1 MIMNPTNKAVSPQ
14 RARAQQGFTL
24 IEVAVALIVLAVGL
38 LGIAGMQSSGMQ
50 NTLKSHH
57 RAVAMM
63 QAQDIADRIRAN
75 ISGMRAKAY
84 TNAIP
89 TSAPSPSCMT
99 SGATCTPA
107 QLAATDLYNWDTAN
121 KASLP
126 AAESKIECTDINAAT
141 ATVYEAGTS
150 CTITVRWDGDRTGAT
165 GTGCTTAATDL
176 TCLRMRIMP

>member
-1 MIMNPTNKAVSPQ
+1 MTNTTHKAVLQ
-14 RARAQQGFTL
+14 RTARGQQGFTL

-75 ISGMRAKAY
+75 ISGMRATAY

-89 TSAPSPSCMT
+89 TTAPSPNCMT
-99 SGATCTPA
+99 SGSSCTSA
-107 QLAATDLYNWDTAN
+107 QLAATDLFNWEAEN
-121 KASLP
+121 QASLP
-126 AAESKIECTDINAAT
+126 SGAGSIACTDIDATTAA
-141 ATVYEAGTS
+141 AYEAGTS
-150 CTITVRWDGDRTGAT
+150 CTITIRWDGDRTGAT
-165 GTGCTTAATDL
+165 GTGCSGSSSDL

>member
-1 MIMNPTNKAVSPQ
+1 MG
-14 RARAQQGFTL
+14 AQQGFTL

-75 ISGMRAKAY
+75 IAGMRGKEY
-84 TNAIP
+84 VKAIP
-89 TSAPSPSCMT
+89 NPAPSPDCMT
-99 SGATCTPA
+99 SSNTCTPV

-121 KASLP
+121 KAALP
-126 AAESKIECTDINAAT
+126 SAQSQITCTDIDAT
-141 ATVYEAGTS
+141 TTTIYEAGTS
-150 CTITVRWDGDRTGAT
+150 CTITIRWDGDRSGAT
-165 GTGCTTAATDL
+165 GTGCSGSGSDL
-176 TCLRMRIMP
+176 TCLRMRITP

>member
-1 MIMNPTNKAVSPQ
+1 MTNTTNKAALQ
-14 RARAQQGFTL
+14 RTVRSQQGFTL

-75 ISGMRAKAY
+75 ISGMRATAY

-89 TSAPSPSCMT
+89 GSAPSPNCMT
-99 SGATCTPA
+99 SGATCTPT
-107 QLAATDLYNWDTAN
+107 QLAATDLFNWQTENA
-121 KASLP
+121 AVLP
-126 AAESKIECTDINAAT
+126 SGAGSIACTDIDATTVAAF
-141 ATVYEAGTS
+141 EAGTS
-150 CTITVRWDGDRTGAT
+150 CTITIRWDGDRTGAT